1 MRIKVALLDDD
12 KNYLNRLSSVFSN
25 NFSDKLEIY
34 SFSNA
39 EVAVSELEKN
49 KINVFLASET
59 FDINTELLPVGC
71 GFAYFVS
78 STGVETLRNQK
89 TICRFQKA
97 ELIFKEIL
105 GIYSENVSD
114 AISIKFEGDGTS
126 SLITFVSASGGVGTS
141 TAAVACAKKI
151 ARCGK
156 KVLYINL
163 EMFGSADNFFSG
175 AGQFDLSNVI
185 FSLKSKKSASVL
197 KMESYVKEDA
207 SGVYF
212 YSSPKM
218 ALDVIDLSVEDIE
231 TLFSS
236 IKMMNS
242 YEFIVVDIDFSF
254 SPTVIKLLEMSQ
266 CIVCVSDGSEVSN
279 DKFIRAYQALEVFEQ
294 QKEINIL
301 SKLTLLYN
309 KFSSRTGKVIDNRTI
324 KSLGGMRVVSNA
336 DEAQI
341 IDEMIRED
349 IFDKI
354 INKTI

>member
-39 EVAVSELEKN
+39 EVAVSELSKN

-59 FDINTELLPVGC
+59 FDIDVDSLPSGC

-78 STGVETLRNQK
+78 ATGVETLRNQK

-114 AISIKFEGDGTS
+114 SISIKFEGDGNA
-126 SLITFVSASGGVGTS
+126 SLVTFVSASGGVGTS

-151 ARCGK
+151 AKCGK

-163 EMFGSADNFFSG
+163 EMFGNADNYFSG

-197 KMESYVKEDA
+197 KMESYVKQDS

-218 ALDVIDLSVEDIE
+218 ALDVIDLTADDIE
-231 TLFSS
+231 NLISS
-236 IKMMNS
+236 IKTVGA
-242 YEFIVVDIDFSF
+242 YEYIVVDTDFSF
-254 SPTVIKLLEMSQ
+254 SPTAIKLLEMSQ
-266 CIVCVSDGSEVSN
+266 CTVFVSDGSDVSN
-279 DKFIRAYQALEVFEQ
+279 EKFIRAYQSLEVYEQ
-294 QKEINIL
+294 QKEIDIL
-301 SKLTLLYN
+301 SKLALLYN
-309 KFSSRTGKVIDNRTI
+309 KFSSKTGKVIDDRSI
-324 KSLGGMRVVSNA
+324 KSLGGMRILANA
-336 DEAQI
+336 ENSQI
-341 IDEMIRED
+341 VDAMMQED
-349 IFDKI
+349 IFNKI
-354 INKTI
+354 IS